1 MSLIGFDVESANEYQ
16 EGMPLEELG
25 LSCAALWENGEALA
39 YPALDPFGFYADE
52 FTPAV
57 TQDLAD
63 YLIATTEQGNYIVTW
78 NGTSFDG
85 PLVAAMCKS
94 EAYEEKLKWVFL
106 NHIDIGVCMAMDKG
120 FMVGLNTAAVGLGVA
135 GKTEG
140 MTGSLAPILWKGVDR
155 ELTEEERRALNN
167 LGVEPRSD
175 EARDL
180 CLEYVSND
188 AKITMDVY
196 HKLQSD
202 GSLVWITKK
211 GTRSKSPW
219 YPDFDER
226 GTLPLVR
233 DYIDMVQPELM
244 WVDNP
249 FKKEKLLRWITST
262 T

>member
-1 MSLIGFDVESANEYQ
+1 MSLIGFDVESANEYE

-25 LSCAALWENGEALA
+25 LSCAALWENGEALV
-39 YPALDPFGFYADE
+39 YPAIDPFGFYADE
-52 FTPAV
+52 FTPPIA
-57 TQDLAD
+57 QDLAD
-63 YLIATTEQGNYIVTW
+63 YLIATTEQGNRIVTW
-78 NGTSFDG
+78 NGASFDG

-94 EAYEEKLKWVFL
+94 EVYEEKLKWVFL

-120 FMVGLNTAAVGLGVA
+120 FMVGLNTAAIGLGIA

-155 ELTEEERRALNN
+155 DLTEEEQRAIDV
-167 LGVEPRSD
+167 LGVTPQSD

-196 HKLQSD
+196 HELERSGKLA
-202 GSLVWITKK
+202 WTTKK

-219 YPDFDER
+219 YPDFDD
-226 GTLPLVR
+226 GGALPLVR
-233 DYIDMVQPELM
+233 YYLDIAQPELD
-244 WVDNP
+244 WEDNP
-249 FKKEKLLRWITST
+249 FKKQRLLRWITST